1 MKHWQM
7 AAAAGASAAVLV
19 GCFVATNMLLA
30 SSEKEQLEACSADTE
45 PTLLLRQLNL
55 DGPAKAK
62 FNECSTTNSKARCQ
76 AHHLDR
82 VPLLE
87 ACMKRNGFVLATPL
101 KVDCLFEPDA
111 ACFRRKWL
119 EGVHSVIAS
128 N

>member
-1 MKHWQM
+1 MKRWLI
-7 AAAAGASAAVLV
+7 AAVAGASAALLI
-19 GCFVATNMLLA
+19 GCFAAATALFA

-55 DGPAKAK
+55 DGPTKAK
-62 FNECSTTNSKARCQ
+62 FNECTAANDRFACQTTY
-76 AHHLDR
+76 LDR
-82 VPLLE
+82 GKLME
-87 ACMKRNGFVLATPL
+87 ACMKRNGFALATPL
-101 KVDCLFEPDA
+101 KLTCLVDPRP